1 MEKIWENPKK
11 QSVIRTPIMA
21 SPGKKQEV
29 DAPVR
34 ANPKKVVAYAD
45 GRWCHTSCSFRRNR
59 RKYELRH
66 HVQGDLEKLVGQLD
80 FDAVL
85 AGNLRQL
92 CNFNTAGVD
101 QSIDSS
107 EKLHWQ
113 RLPPREKGW

>member
-1 MEKIWENPKK
+1 M
-11 QSVIRTPIMA
+11 
-21 SPGKKQEV
+21 
-29 DAPVR
+29 D
-34 ANPKKVVAYAD
+34 D
-45 GRWCHTSCSFRRNR
+45 GVTSCSFRRNR

-107 EKLHWQ
+107 EVALATVTPAGE
-113 RLPPREKGW
+113 RLVIEHDTAG